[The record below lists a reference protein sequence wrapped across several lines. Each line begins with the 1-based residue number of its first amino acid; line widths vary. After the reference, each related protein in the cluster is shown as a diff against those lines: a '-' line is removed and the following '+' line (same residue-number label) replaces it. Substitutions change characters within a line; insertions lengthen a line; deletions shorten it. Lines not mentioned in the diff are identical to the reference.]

1 MISDDEYGE
10 DLNLVNT
17 WENKVQ
23 EARKIVFTYGNKVD
37 RALVRIKEYER
48 VQMMLPKI
56 KEGLTVYYSA
66 SANTDHFYFSA
77 IIKEILNNQKIIIS
91 KKNYTREISL
101 SIVFLEKQ
109 KNFLVEN
116 LWEEEKRELR
126 RQEDSEEEK
135 AIREQIKKKIA
146 EELRNLYNQR

>member
-66 SANTDHFYFSA
+66 SANTNHFYFSA
-77 IIKEILNNQKIIIS
+77 TIKKVLNNQRIIIS

-109 KNFLVEN
+109 KTFL
-116 LWEEEKRELR
+116 
-126 RQEDSEEEK
+126 
-135 AIREQIKKKIA
+135 
-146 EELRNLYNQR
+146 